1 MTGTLI
7 QLIQQKNQLDI
18 ASDFAKRIG
27 NNNPWQTLGRFKTIR
42 RGYSLVQG
50 ELQRLKPEFYQ
61 QRLNICTSSEIFPI
75 QINQCVENIQKT
87 GVYLGLKLNK
97 NAVEKIISFASL
109 NLCTEPKHDGFFFAD
124 DIKNGRLNND
134 TNRRVMRG
142 LVGNLDKCPTVD
154 KIVRDA
160 TLIEIAR
167 KYLGYYP
174 TLITRHLTWSFASD
188 LGEIET
194 QKLYPPTN
202 FHYDVAGLNFV
213 TASFFITDVDEN
225 TGPHIMIKKSHNRKP
240 LQMLFR
246 SNIQKEADVW
256 RFYDRSEQLTIT
268 GNAGFGFFQDP
279 SCIHKLKIPR
289 NGNRLILQIRY
300 S

>member
-7 QLIQQKNQLDI
+7 QLKRQKNRLDKNN
-18 ASDFAKRIG
+18 DFAKRIG
-27 NNNPWQTLGRFKTIR
+27 SSNRWQFLGRFKTIR
-42 RGYSLVQG
+42 RAYSLFQG
-50 ELQRLKPEFYQ
+50 QLQRLKPELYQ
-61 QRLNICTSSEIFPI
+61 QRLNIYTSSEIFPI
-75 QINQCVENIQKT
+75 QINQCIESIQKT
-87 GVYLGLKLNK
+87 GVHLGLNLNR
-97 NAVEKIISFASL
+97 NAVEKIISFALS
-109 NLCTEPKHDGFFFAD
+109 NQCTEPKHDDFFFAD
-124 DIKNGRLNND
+124 EIKNGRLNGEY
-134 TNRRVMRG
+134 RRVMRG

-188 LGEIET
+188 LDEVEI

-246 SNIQKEADVW
+246 SNIQKETDVW
-256 RFYDRSEQLTIT
+256 RFYNRSEQLTIT

-279 SCIHKLKIPR
+279 SCIHRLKLPR